1 MKKDL
6 RTVLWDYL
14 QITLGCAILAVGLH
28 LFLVPNRISSGGV
41 STLATVFFYLFDIPL
56 SVTTLVLNALLLVL
70 GYRYL
75 GRSAVIKTVVG
86 VVVLA
91 GFLELTTL
99 LPVYTEDVLMATL
112 GGGVL
117 VGVGVGLVIRRD
129 ASTGGSDFAALVLKR
144 FFPHL
149 STARLILIIDCIII
163 AVSGVVFRS
172 LTVTLYSLVAM
183 FLCSKVADLILEHG
197 TAAKSVYILSSKTD
211 EIAAL
216 VLRDFSRG
224 VTGIYSRGV
233 YTEKDRMMLLCVV
246 SPKEL
251 PRLMRAVRALDRTAF
266 AIITDV
272 REVVGE
278 GFRSLG
284 EYSDGQHE

>member
-233 YTEKDRMMLLCVV
+233 YTEQDRMMLLCVV

>member
-1 MKKDL
+1 MKKSTSRL
-6 RTVLWDYL
+6 IWDYT
-14 QITLGCAILAVGLH
+14 QITLGCAILAMGLQ

-41 STLATVFFYLFDIPL
+41 STLSTVLFYLFDLPL
-56 SVTTLVLNALLLVL
+56 SVTTLSLNALLLAF

-75 GRSAVIKTVVG
+75 GRSAVVKTVVG
-86 VVVLA
+86 VVLLS
-91 GFLELTTL
+91 GFLELAAL

-112 GGGVL
+112 SGGVL

-129 ASTGGSDFAALVLKR
+129 ASTGGSDLAALILRR

-149 STARLILIIDCIII
+149 SVAHLLLVIDCIII
-163 AVSGVVFRS
+163 AVSGLAFRS
-172 LTVTLYSLVAM
+172 LTVTLYSFVAM
-183 FLCSKVADLILEHG
+183 FLCSRVADVILTHG

-233 YTEKDRMMLLCVV
+233 YSERDRMMLLCVV

-251 PRLMRAVRALDRTAF
+251 PRLVRAVRALDRSAF

-284 EYSDGQHE
+284 EYDEQNE